1 MFDFVIFFVT
11 YRQNAMPIA
20 AKIRVQRM
28 IKGYSQ
34 EYMAFRLNISQNAY
48 SKLERGETELTVRRF
63 YEIAEILEI
72 SIDSLLP
79 EN

>member
-1 MFDFVIFFVT
+1 
-11 YRQNAMPIA
+11 MPIA

-63 YEIAEILEI
+63 YEIIEILEVPMN
-72 SIDSLLP
+72 SLLT
-79 EN
+79 ERRSLDL

>member
-1 MFDFVIFFVT
+1 
-11 YRQNAMPIA
+11 MPIA

-34 EYMAFRLNISQNAY
+34 EYMAFRLDISQNAY
-48 SKLERGETELTVRRF
+48 SKLERGETKLTVRRF

-72 SIDSLLP
+72 SIDNLLP

>member
-1 MFDFVIFFVT
+1 
-11 YRQNAMPIA
+11 MPIA

-34 EYMAFRLNISQNAY
+34 EYMAFRLDISQNAY
-48 SKLERGETELTVRRF
+48 SKLERGETKLTVRRF

>member
-1 MFDFVIFFVT
+1 
-11 YRQNAMPIA
+11 
-20 AKIRVQRM
+20 M

-34 EYMAFRLNISQNAY
+34 EYMAFRLDISQNAY
-48 SKLERGETELTVRRF
+48 SKLERGETKLTVRRF

-72 SIDSLLP
+72 SIDNLLP

>member
-1 MFDFVIFFVT
+1 
-11 YRQNAMPIA
+11 
-20 AKIRVQRM
+20 M

>member
-1 MFDFVIFFVT
+1 MS
-11 YRQNAMPIA
+11 IA
-20 AKIRVQRM
+20 ARIRIQRM

-34 EYMAFRLNISQNAY
+34 EYMASRMGISQNAY

-72 SIDSLLP
+72 PIDSLLT
-79 EN
+79 ED

>member
-1 MFDFVIFFVT
+1 
-11 YRQNAMPIA
+11 
-20 AKIRVQRM
+20 M

-63 YEIAEILEI
+63 YEIIEILEVPMN
-72 SIDSLLP
+72 SLLT
-79 EN
+79 EYRSFDL